1 MAAPDPNTNDDSV
14 TPPFLA
20 IALVSAA
27 ALGYEVLLL
36 RLFSIIQWHHFA
48 YMIISL
54 ALFGY
59 GVSGTFLALAKDL
72 IGPRFGQLFAAN
84 AVLFGVAAPGCFL
97 LAQQVPVNPLELL
110 WDPLQPLYLAA
121 LYLLLAVPFLFA
133 ANCIGIAFCRFRG
146 RIGKVYAADLLGAGT
161 GALGMVAL
169 LFALTPMEALNTIGA
184 AGFAASA
191 LSLAGPVAFRGIGGR
206 RRAMALLSAALA
218 FLLVLSGPWAELRLS
233 PYKGLS
239 QALQVSGAGIVQERF
254 GPLGLVT
261 VVESPRVPFRHAPG
275 LSLRSPFEPPE
286 QLGVFTDGG
295 SFGTI
300 NRHDKKEASPGYLDY
315 LTSSLPYH
323 LLEKPRVLVLGAG
336 GGSDVLQAL
345 YHRASRIDAV
355 EANHQMVEL
364 LENDYAPFS
373 GRLYERPE
381 VQAHVAEIRG
391 FVAAG
396 EELYDLVQL
405 ALVDAF
411 GATSAGLPAL
421 NESYLY
427 TVEAIENF
435 LTRLAPGGFV
445 AITRWIKL
453 PPRDSIKLIATAAQA
468 LRRSGVADPS
478 RHLAL
483 IRGWKTSTLLIK
495 NGAFSGSEIS
505 AVKRFCDAR
514 SFDLAYIPGIT
525 AGEANRYNLL
535 ERAYFFEAATA
546 VLGPAGDDFIRR
558 YKYDIRPATDDRP
571 YFFDFFR
578 WRLLGE
584 FYALRG
590 RGGFGL
596 LEWGYPVLA
605 LTLAQ
610 AVLITLVLIPL
621 PLLAVRARRSGGGA
635 ARKIPV
641 LVYFL
646 SLGLAFLFV
655 EIAFIQKFI
664 LFLASPVYAA
674 AVVLC
679 GFLIFAGLGSRFSG
693 RLLDHAN
700 SSLAPVVAIGFL
712 AVAYLLLLTPLLKE
726 LIMLSLAGKVAV
738 SLLLIAP
745 LAFAMGMPFPL
756 GLVRL
761 GEAQPGLIPWA
772 WAINGCASM
781 LGAVLAAVVAIQFG
795 FTVVI
800 LAAVGLY
807 GIAAIAF
814 WRFPEIVNR

>member
-1 MAAPDPNTNDDSV
+1 MAPPDPIADDGSV
-14 TPPFLA
+14 RPPFLA

-27 ALGYEVLLL
+27 ALGYEILLL
-36 RLFSIIQWHHFA
+36 RLFSIIQWQHFA

-59 GVSGTFLALAKDL
+59 GVSGTFLALAGDL
-72 IGPRFGQLFAAN
+72 IGRRFGRLFAAN
-84 AVLFGVAAPGCFL
+84 AALFGVAAPGCFF
-97 LAQQVPVNPLELL
+97 LAQRVPFNPLELL

-133 ANCIGIAFCRFRG
+133 ANCIGLAFCRFRG
-146 RIGKVYAADLLGAGT
+146 RIGKVYASDLLGAGT

-169 LFALTPMEALNTIGA
+169 LFALTPMEALNAIGA
-184 AGFAASA
+184 AGFAAAA
-191 LSLAGPVAFRGIGGR
+191 LSLVARGADGR
-206 RRAMALLSAALA
+206 RRAMALLSAGLA
-218 FLLVLSGPWAELRLS
+218 FLLVLSGPWVELRLS

-239 QALQVSGAGIVQERF
+239 QALRVSGAEIAQELS

-261 VVESPRVPFRHAPG
+261 VVKSPRVPFRHAPG

-295 SFGTI
+295 SFGVI
-300 NRHDKKEASPGYLDY
+300 NRDDGREAPPGYLDY
-315 LTSSLPYH
+315 LTSALPYH

-336 GGSDVLQAL
+336 GGGDVQLAL

-355 EANHQMVEL
+355 EANYQMVAL
-364 LENDYAPFS
+364 LEDDYASFS
-373 GRLYERPE
+373 GRLYGRPG
-381 VQAHVAEIRG
+381 VRVHIAEIRG

-396 EELYDLVQL
+396 GESYDLIQL

-411 GATSAGLPAL
+411 GAASAGLSAL
-421 NESYLY
+421 NENYLY
-427 TVEAIENF
+427 TVEAMEDF
-435 LTRLAPGGFV
+435 LARLAPGGLV
-445 AITRWIKL
+445 AITRWLKL
-453 PPRDSIKLIATAAQA
+453 PPRDSLKLLATAAQA
-468 LRRSGVADPS
+468 LRRSGAADPS
-478 RHLAL
+478 RRLVL
-483 IRGWKTSTLLIK
+483 IRGWKTTTLLIK
-495 NGAFSGSEIS
+495 NGAFSEPEIA
-505 AVKRFCDAR
+505 AVKRFADAR

-525 AGEANRYNLL
+525 PGMANRYNLL
-535 ERAYFFEAATA
+535 DRAYFHDAATA
-546 VLGPAGDDFIRR
+546 ILGPSGDDFIRR

-571 YFFDFFR
+571 YFFNFFR

-610 AVLITLVLIPL
+610 AVLITLALIPL
-621 PLLAVRARRSGGGA
+621 TLLAVRARHGGA
-635 ARKIPV
+635 GGARKIPV

-679 GFLIFAGLGSRFSG
+679 GFLVFAGLGSRVSG
-693 RLLDHAN
+693 RLLSHAN
-700 SSLAPVVAIGFL
+700 PSLAPVVAIGFF
-712 AVAYLLLLTPLLKE
+712 AVAYLFLLTPLFEE
-726 LIMLSLAGKVAV
+726 LIMLPLAGKMAV

-745 LAFAMGMPFPL
+745 LAFAMGMLFPL
-756 GLVRL
+756 GLRRL

-781 LGAVLAAVVAIQFG
+781 LGAVLATVVAIQFG

-800 LAAVGLY
+800 LAAVGFY
-807 GIAAIAF
+807 GIAVAAF
-814 WRFPEIVNR
+814 RRFPGAAEPLNR

>member
-1 MAAPDPNTNDDSV
+1 MARPNPIIDDGSV

-59 GVSGTFLALAKDL
+59 GVSGTFLALAGDS
-72 IGPRFGQLFAAN
+72 IGRWFGGLFAAN
-84 AVLFGVAAPGCFL
+84 AALFGIAAPYCFF
-97 LAQQVPVNPLELL
+97 LAQQVPVNPMELL

-133 ANCIGIAFCRFRG
+133 ANCIGLAFCRFRG

-169 LFALTPMEALNTIGA
+169 LFTLTSMEALKAVGA
-184 AGFAASA
+184 AGFAAAA
-191 LSLAGPVAFRGIGGR
+191 LSLATKSASGR
-206 RRAMALLSAALA
+206 ERAMALLSAALA
-218 FLLVLSGPWAELRLS
+218 FLLVLSEPWVELRLS

-239 QALQVSGAGIVQERF
+239 QALRVSGAEIAQELYS
-254 GPLGLVT
+254 PLGLVT
-261 VVESPRVPFRHAPG
+261 VVENRRIPFRHAPG

-295 SFGTI
+295 SFGAI
-300 NRHDKKEASPGYLDY
+300 DRHDGKEAPLGYLDY
-315 LTSSLPYH
+315 LTSALPYH

-336 GGSDVLQAL
+336 GGSGVQQAL
-345 YHRASRIDAV
+345 YHQASQIDAV
-355 EANHQMVEL
+355 EANHQIVGL
-364 LENDYAPFS
+364 LKDDYASFS
-373 GRLYERPE
+373 GRLYERSG

-391 FVAAG
+391 FVAAD
-396 EELYDLVQL
+396 EEFYDLVQL
-405 ALVDAF
+405 TLVGAF
-411 GATSAGLPAL
+411 GAASAGLPAL
-421 NESYLY
+421 NESYIY
-427 TVEAIENF
+427 TVEAIEDF
-435 LTRLAPGGFV
+435 LTRLAPGGLV
-445 AITRWIKL
+445 AITRWLKL
-453 PPRDSIKLIATAAQA
+453 PPRDSIKLLATAAQA
-468 LRRSGVADPS
+468 LLHSGVADPNQ
-478 RHLAL
+478 HLVL

-495 NGAFSGSEIS
+495 NGVFSDSEI
-505 AVKRFCDAR
+505 AIVKRFCDAR
-514 SFDLAYIPGIT
+514 SFDLVHIPGIT
-525 AGEANRYNLL
+525 PGEANRHNLL
-535 ERAYFFEAATA
+535 ERAYFHDAATA

-584 FYALRG
+584 LYALRA

-610 AVLITLVLIPL
+610 AVIITLALIPL
-621 PLLAVRARRSGGGA
+621 PLLAVRIRHGGGGA
-635 ARKIPV
+635 AQKIPV

-646 SLGLAFLFV
+646 SLGLAFLCI
-655 EIAFIQKFI
+655 EIAFIQKFV

-679 GFLIFAGLGSRFSG
+679 GFLVFAGVGSRVSG
-693 RLLDHAN
+693 SFLDQAN
-700 SSLAPVVAIGFL
+700 PSLAPVVAIGFF
-712 AVAYLLLLTPLLKE
+712 AVAYLFLLTPLFEE
-726 LIMLSLAGKVAV
+726 LIMLPLGSKVAV

-756 GLVRL
+756 GLSRL
-761 GEAQPGLIPWA
+761 GEAQPCLIPWA

-781 LGAVLAAVVAIQFG
+781 LGAVLATIFAVQFG

-800 LAAVGLY
+800 LTAVGLY
-807 GIAAIAF
+807 GIAATAF
-814 WRFPEIVNR
+814 WRFPVAAKPLIQ